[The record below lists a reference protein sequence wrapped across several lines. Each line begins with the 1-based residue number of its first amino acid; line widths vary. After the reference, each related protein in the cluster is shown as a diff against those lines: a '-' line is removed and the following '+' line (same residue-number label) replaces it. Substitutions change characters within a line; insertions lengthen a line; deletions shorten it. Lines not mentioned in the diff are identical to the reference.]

1 MIVGGISLVNTDGS
15 VSIFYVNLL
24 SNVVPIHALT
34 DNLSITYLF
43 LVQSVLLLM
52 IKADEL
58 S

>member
-1 MIVGGISLVNTDGS
+1 MATVLVNTDGP
-15 VSIFYVNLL
+15 VTIFYVNLQ

-34 DNLSITYLF
+34 NNLSITYLF

-52 IKADEL
+52 IKADDL

>member
-1 MIVGGISLVNTDGS
+1 MNTDGP
-15 VSIFYVNLL
+15 VTIFYVNLQ
-24 SNVVPIHALT
+24 SNALT